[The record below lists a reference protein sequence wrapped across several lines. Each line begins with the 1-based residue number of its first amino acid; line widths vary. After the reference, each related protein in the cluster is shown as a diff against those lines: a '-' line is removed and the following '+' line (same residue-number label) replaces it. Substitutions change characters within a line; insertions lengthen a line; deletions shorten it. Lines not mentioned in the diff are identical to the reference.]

1 MLIRIR
7 LRFYLIRRRLSSLF
21 PFGFSL
27 SVVFVVEQRQRVCRV
42 SFFRR
47 RAVVSTEEG
56 RSRDE
61 EQLAQYCYG
70 ASSPTLHDD
79 ERVVFTM
86 KEKRRLVDLFERQS
100 RVKSKSTNNYLRYTT
115 NTRRFNFLFYI
126 IRYTSV
132 LSHSLFDVVLALVLL
147 LVSRHQLFDG
157 HVRFVFQT
165 LLFLVRI

>member
-1 MLIRIR
+1 
-7 LRFYLIRRRLSSLF
+7 
-21 PFGFSL
+21 
-27 SVVFVVEQRQRVCRV
+27 
-42 SFFRR
+42 
-47 RAVVSTEEG
+47 
-56 RSRDE
+56 
-61 EQLAQYCYG
+61 
-70 ASSPTLHDD
+70 
-79 ERVVFTM
+79 M

-100 RVKSKSTNNYLRYTT
+100 RVKSKSTNNYLRYTP